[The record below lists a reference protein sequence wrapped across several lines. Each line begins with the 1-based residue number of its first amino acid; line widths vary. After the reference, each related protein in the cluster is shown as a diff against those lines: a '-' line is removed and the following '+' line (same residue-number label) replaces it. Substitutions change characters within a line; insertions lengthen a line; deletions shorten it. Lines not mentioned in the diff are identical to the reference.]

1 MKQMIIL
8 AATVVAALAMISPA
22 SAQDRN
28 QQNPYQGGQNQGQ
41 RGQDQADRAPGDR
54 LDEIYREGYRAGYTA
69 ARSNRRYDDRRP
81 PDDNR
86 GYRDDRGQQR

>member
-8 AATVVAALAMISPA
+8 AGTVVAALAMISPA

-28 QQNPYQGGQNQGQ
+28 QQNPGQGGQYEGGGA
-41 RGQDQADRAPGDR
+41 RGDR

-69 ARSNRRYDDRRP
+69 ARNNRRYDDRRP
-81 PDDNR
+81 SDDNR